1 MRIRKRIGPR
11 AALIAVAIISM
22 AAVSA
27 KSGPA
32 ANEAPDK
39 PRING
44 PSIYGAHPDH
54 PFLYRIP
61 ATGRRPMQFFA
72 SGLPQGLRLDRATG
86 IITGAVKTPGTTT
99 VVLKAKNPLGS
110 CERKFRIVIGNQLA
124 LTPPMGWSSWY
135 ILMASMNDH
144 DIRAQADAMISS
156 GLADHGYSYIDID
169 EGWNIKPSKAPGS
182 TPGRDAQGNL
192 NTSDRFPDMKSLT
205 DYVHKKGLK
214 AGIYSSPGPLDCG
227 GYAGSYGHE
236 QQDAKLFATWGF
248 DLLKYDK
255 CSYPAKDNSP
265 AEQQKPYRLMGTI
278 LAGLNRDFI
287 LNLCQYGDGEVWSWA
302 REVGGHFWRTTG
314 DLGWG
319 PRGVYSLWDNVA
331 RGLDKPRDIAKW
343 AGPGGWND
351 PDNVLIGTIA
361 YGPSDDLQPSADLR
375 YMPAPLTPDE
385 EYTYM
390 SLWSLQAA
398 PLVLG
403 SDLTKLDSFTLS
415 LLTNDEVIAVD
426 QDPLGKQA
434 ARVFNSGGLSVWV
447 KDLEDGSKAVGLFN
461 LGDRE
466 TKVVAR
472 WDDLGIS
479 GKRLV
484 RDLWRQK
491 DLGAFEREFQARVA
505 PHGVVLVR
513 ISEPGK

>member
-1 MRIRKRIGPR
+1 MLPPSYCYHTKPSTGELVMIRWCRMGYCPVKDD
-11 AALIAVAIISM
+11 
-22 AAVSA
+22 
-27 KSGPA
+27 
-32 ANEAPDK
+32 E
-39 PRING
+39 
-44 PSIYGAHPDH
+44 
-54 PFLYRIP
+54 
-61 ATGRRPMQFFA
+61 GRP
-72 SGLPQGLRLDRATG
+72 
-86 IITGAVKTPGTTT
+86 ITGKTAIEFMQAGN
-99 VVLKAKNPLGS
+99 ASLG
-110 CERKFRIVIGNQLA
+110 ITA
-124 LTPPMGWSSWY
+124 
-135 ILMASMNDH
+135 
-144 DIRAQADAMISS
+144 AQADAMISS

-331 RGLDKPRDIAKW
+331 RDLDKPRDIAKW
-343 AGPGGWND
+343 A
-351 PDNVLIGTIA
+351 
-361 YGPSDDLQPSADLR
+361 
-375 YMPAPLTPDE
+375 
-385 EYTYM
+385 
-390 SLWSLQAA
+390 
-398 PLVLG
+398 
-403 SDLTKLDSFTLS
+403 
-415 LLTNDEVIAVD
+415 
-426 QDPLGKQA
+426 
-434 ARVFNSGGLSVWV
+434 
-447 KDLEDGSKAVGLFN
+447 
-461 LGDRE
+461 
-466 TKVVAR
+466 
-472 WDDLGIS
+472 
-479 GKRLV
+479 
-484 RDLWRQK
+484 
-491 DLGAFEREFQARVA
+491 
-505 PHGVVLVR
+505 
-513 ISEPGK
+513 